1 MSNKDMSHHI
11 TNYRNVFILLL
22 IGTVLTVGA
31 SYVEFSVPNS
41 IAGGIF
47 VGLLIATVKGYLV
60 AANFMH
66 LNSEKEMI
74 YWTLILTVLFLI
86 VLLFIP
92 ILWDLNNMSHHTN
105 HLLWDDNGAISGGV
119 EH

>member
-1 MSNKDMSHHI
+1 MSHDNIKDHVKV
-11 TNYRNVFILLL
+11 YWNVFYALLVL
-22 IGTVLTVGA
+22 TVLTVGV
-31 SYVEFSVPNS
+31 SYFEF
-41 IAGGIF
+41 GGITWLAIG
-47 VGLLIATVKGYLV
+47 VGLLIAGIKGYLV

>member
-1 MSNKDMSHHI
+1 MSE
-11 TNYRNVFILLL
+11 ILNGPSISKNDKPKKL
-22 IGTVLTVGA
+22 IFMLH
-31 SYVEFSVPNS
+31 
-41 IAGGIF
+41 
-47 VGLLIATVKGYLV
+47 GYGDN

-74 YWTLILTVLFLI
+74 YWTLIITVLFLI

-105 HLLWDDNGAISGGV
+105 HLLWDDNCSISGGV
-119 EH
+119 EY